1 MRPEDQ
7 LKQPIQAVIAGRETV
22 RDQDKIM
29 IILSYFGILALIPL
43 LTVKDSEYVKWHA
56 KNGLVLGLGGVLAIT
71 VLSVLVGWI
80 PLLGQLIVVV
90 AWLGILALHILGIVK
105 GLEGQRWRIPVV
117 SDLAEKL

>member
-80 PLLGQLIVVV
+80 PVLGQLIVVV